1 MLRKNLTPDQAWQKI
16 KHYCAYQ
23 ERSHY
28 EAREKLFSFGLRKSD
43 VETLI
48 SRLIEEDYLNETRFS
63 AQFAGGHF
71 RMKKWGRVKISYELK
86 QKRVS
91 AINIKSALKE
101 IKEADYRAVLHGLA
115 QTKWKSLK
123 AEQHLTRQSKT
134 MQYLLQKGYE
144 APLIQEAIQQIRVAQ
159 KNNSN
164 LDAPE

>member
-43 VETLI
+43 VETLT
-48 SRLIEEDYLNETRFS
+48 SRLIEEDYLNESRFS
-63 AQFAGGHF
+63 VQFAGGHF

-91 AINIKSALKE
+91 SINIKSALKE
-101 IKEADYRAVLHGLA
+101 INEADYRAVLLGLA
-115 QTKWKSLK
+115 KTKWKNLK
-123 AEQHLTRQSKT
+123 SEQYLARQSKT

-144 APLIQEAIQQIRVAQ
+144 APLIQEAIQQIRAAQ